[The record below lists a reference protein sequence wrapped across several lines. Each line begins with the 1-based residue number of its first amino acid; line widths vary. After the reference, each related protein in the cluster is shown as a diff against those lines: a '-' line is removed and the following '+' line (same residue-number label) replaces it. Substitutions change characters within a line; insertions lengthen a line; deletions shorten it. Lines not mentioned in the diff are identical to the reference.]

1 MKRTIAVL
9 ALLTALALPAG
20 CALGPKAESSDAS
33 VSAAESAPVSAEV
46 SDTLDAVQGHWVDV
60 NGDHTLDIDGKKLTL
75 SYGQWSDTYRFKV
88 ERRGSFEYLVG
99 RDPEGFGIMSELEVC
114 RDGTLEAYEMV
125 MDGPSYTFKFMR
137 EEDVAA
143 ALAVQDLSDPDAPK
157 EIASGEIE
165 EFSLSFDLSHLRYDL
180 GDQWP
185 AGFYSWQIEKLDDE
199 TCQMSFSVSGD
210 SYMITQFRETV
221 DREYV
226 AGLAA
231 LIQEQGIPAWNGYY
245 QTNAVDKPGYY
256 LYVQYASGEYLTV
269 SADGDPGDT
278 CVFALAPLLD
288 YAAKQDI
295 RFYE

>member
-33 VSAAESAPVSAEV
+33 VSAAESASAGAEA
-46 SDTLDAVQGHWVDV
+46 SD
-60 NGDHTLDIDGKKLTL
+60 TLDIDGKKLTL

-114 RDGTLEAYEMV
+114 ADGTLEAYEMV

-199 TCQMSFSVSGD
+199 TFQMSFSVSGD

>member
-9 ALLTALALPAG
+9 ALLTALALSAG

-33 VSAAESAPVSAEV
+33 VSAAESASAGAEV
-46 SDTLDAVQGHWVDV
+46 SDTLDTVQGHWVDV

-99 RDPEGFGIMSELEVC
+99 KDPDGFGIMSELEVC
-114 RDGTLEAYEMV
+114 ADGTLEAYEMV

-199 TCQMSFSVSGD
+199 TFQMSFSVSGD

-295 RFYE
+295 RFDE